1 MKKLLLLMFAIT
13 SCTSD
18 LVEFENI
25 QETPESLFIQEP
37 SGLKLESYIVNNKV
51 RINTKLS
58 FEGEYRIKILDF
70 TNTVVNQEIIKG
82 NKGDNIL
89 NIYVSSLPVSSYT
102 VELYTKNN
110 IFVGRQNFSMH

>member
-37 SGLKLESYIVNNKV
+37 SGLKLESYIVK
-51 RINTKLS
+51 
-58 FEGEYRIKILDF
+58 
-70 TNTVVNQEIIKG
+70 Q
-82 NKGDNIL
+82 
-89 NIYVSSLPVSSYT
+89 
-102 VELYTKNN
+102 
-110 IFVGRQNFSMH
+110 